1 MLKFWYKKQDTT
13 QYIEIKAVADLKGTE
28 RLNDLP
34 GIFKFNSDAPKDA
47 DNNFLDFLPD
57 DEFAVTNLDC
67 TELVCHGAVLD
78 PDPQFIG
85 FDRPRNKPFFRY
97 RVTCINKDFST
108 VPIDTVNFTNTD
120 LQTILNYI
128 FDYTDE
134 TLGSIDLAKFLL
146 KFDSYNIEAFTIEKK
161 SARDAL
167 TDLTD
172 QIDCFWILKYTCYLD
187 STLNNLVIKRWVEIS
202 NKNGISPEIHSTWD
216 GGISTA
222 DIRDGRRENLIVE
235 NKSLL
240 PFTPT
245 EINPVLK
252 RNFQVMINHLELSG
266 KIFTSGNSTDLYR
279 YDLPAQPS
287 KFDYDLDGYASD
299 IVYVGLAIKDPKD
312 PVKILAGS
320 TTTHIRIPSMFA
332 TSIEAGNVAYFKDDS
347 ASFFPV
353 LSVNKINTTYTEVI
367 FDTLPFAIVAGHAF
381 EIISNVDIYQDNAE
395 PPLAYDV
402 KGCVKIIQK
411 NQIGKIRFLEL
422 SEPPPGIT
430 IIVFYKKITDK
441 NRVFRNKESIDKSGL
456 KYKVIALEDDFVLTE
471 TELQNLGTK
480 MLTLSPE
487 LQFTVESMRDNK
499 KTPIGLNIPIIIDGY
514 LNNNFIGVQN
524 DWEYKGVDPQKLDF
538 YVNTLT
544 FSNMISDPMKFIA
557 ALRRQKNASK
567 NIGSKTSDIYKESVS
582 LIEKFF
588 WTITNELTALDPNP
602 TTITTTYFDLKF
614 ITVDAYQYYFDIATD
629 SEFTT
634 IIKTAWAT
642 IITAAGRTWEQ
653 RINLNSPYSGTLYYR
668 VKVMKNG
675 SVVATSNT
683 ITFSTSA
690 SNDLVID
697 SNTLIAWNYQE
708 GIGTTINSSNP
719 ATISG
724 SISGNTSSIWQS
736 GLLAKDTHSLK
747 LNGTDNFVQT
757 ANYSG
762 IITDFTIRRVF
773 RFNTGDKASKSDH
786 ILFSRYDTFLSQGD
800 NTAVFILEYN
810 SVNNQISMFLNDVS
824 GSFSNLKYRIPYF
837 IYNLNENQDYIIQ
850 VAFKLQDPNNTN
862 LNKIEICVN
871 GVPQTLNYSDDTIS
885 NINGLNQ
892 VNIPFFDSI
901 YRANN
906 GAIYYSKYSNSRAFF
921 DLRYRSSSEALIDAQ
936 NIGLA

>member
-1 MLKFWYKKQDTT
+1 MLKFWYKKQDTD
-13 QYIEIKAVADLKGTE
+13 QYIEIKAVAGLKGSE

-34 GIFKFNSDAPKDA
+34 GVFKFTSDTPKDA

-57 DEFAVTNLDC
+57 DEFAITNADC

-108 VPIDTVNFTNTD
+108 IPIDTVNFTNTD

-128 FDYTDE
+128 FDYTNE
-134 TLGSIDLAKFLL
+134 SLGSIDLPKFLL

-172 QIDCFWILKYTCYLD
+172 QIDCFWILKYTCYWD

-202 NKNGISPEIHSTWD
+202 NKNGISPELHSTWD

-222 DIRDGRRENLIVE
+222 DIRDGRRENLIVA

-312 PVKILAGS
+312 PVKILSGS

-332 TSIEAGNVAYFKDDS
+332 TSIEAGNIAYFKDDS

-353 LSVNKINTTYTEVI
+353 VSVNKINTTYTEVI

-456 KYKVIALEDDFVLTE
+456 KYKVIALEDDFVLTDN
-471 TELQNLGTK
+471 ELQNLGTK

-487 LQFTVESMRDNK
+487 LQFNVESMRDNK

-514 LNNNFIGVQN
+514 LNNNFILVQN

-567 NIGSKTSDIYKESVS
+567 NIGSKASDIYKESVS

-602 TTITTTYFDLKF
+602 ETITTTSFDLKF

-629 SEFTT
+629 SGFTT

-642 IITAAGRTWEQ
+642 IMTSAGRTWEQ
-653 RINLNSPYSGTLYYR
+653 RINLSSQYSGTLYYR

-675 SVVATSNT
+675 SIVATSNT
-683 ITFSTSA
+683 IAFSTVVGNA
-690 SNDLVID
+690 FEINSN
-697 SNTLIAWNYQE
+697 LIYYFDFQE
-708 GIGTTINSSNP
+708 GAGSTIQDQSSNNIDGYVAGTLSGFWASGINS
-719 ATISG
+719 G
-724 SISGNTSSIWQS
+724 
-736 GLLAKDTHSLK
+736 DTYAAQ
-747 LNGTDNFVQT
+747 LNGSN
-757 ANYSG
+757 NYIYTSNNNENLV
-762 IITDFTIRRVF
+762 DFTIIKEWIF
-773 RFNTGDKASKSDH
+773 TNNGDKASKNFHPITGKFDYYS
-786 ILFSRYDTFLSQGD
+786 YNNVCWVAEYLS
-800 NTAVFILEYN
+800 
-810 SVNNQISMFLNDVS
+810 SSNQIIIYIWDSS
-824 GSFSNLKYRIPYF
+824 GINNYRAYYVPYTM
-837 IYNLNENQDYIIQ
+837 IDNQKIIVQ
-850 VAFKLQDPNNTN
+850 IAFKLQDPLNFN
-862 LNKIEICVN
+862 LNLCEICVN
-871 GVPQTLNYSDDTIS
+871 GIKITGSWINNNIS
-885 NINGLNQ
+885 NISSIKNINQ
-892 VNIPFFDSI
+892 SI
-901 YRANN
+901 WV
-906 GAIYYSKYSNSRAFF
+906 GAERGSTSTIDVAKYKVAKSLLYKEF
-921 DLRYRSSSEALIDAQ
+921 RSESQALIDAQ
-936 NIGLA
+936 SVGLA